1 MPTDPLTSVT
11 AELPTSVVLTY
22 FASAVGVPVLTT
34 LAGGGVDAFAVDA
47 FEDRRG
53 LDPLPDAFGAKT
65 YAEAGWP
72 PSVSASAAR
81 SAYGT
86 LVSRVRGF
94 SVSPRPANCTANQ
107 RSLPS
112 ANRETGRPSGY

>member
-22 FASAVGVPVLTT
+22 FASAFGVPVLTT

-47 FEDRRG
+47 FEDALG

-72 PSVSASAAR
+72 PNVSASAAR

-86 LVSRVRGF
+86 LVSRVRGR
-94 SVSPRPANCTANQ
+94 STSPGPANWT
-107 RSLPS
+107 PS
-112 ANRETGRPSGY
+112 QCSW